1 MREARKTIP
10 DMLKDTEQSQSL
22 LQSMD
27 EALATLPLDFES
39 AGVTYHQKVQLL
51 TEVHQYVEG
60 TYTIFPAQKSKRTDR
75 GTDRTSDVIV

>member
-1 MREARKTIP
+1 
-10 DMLKDTEQSQSL
+10 MLKDTEQSQSL

-39 AGVTYHQKVQLL
+39 AGVTYDQKVQLL

-60 TYTIFPAQKSKRTDR
+60 TYTISRHKSKRTDR